1 MKAGAALYSAE
12 LRHVMSQSGRRCA
25 FFLCLSPK
33 SYSMR
38 SSPTADSCVS
48 CVYCSNLVHDIRSSR
63 LVIHV
68 DIPANSTDLRRS
80 NSACR
85 YSEFFPYDQ
94 INFDRAIQMHE
105 IEHSL
110 RLDRRTRGILIDVE
124 VRGECAHKSVD
135 VPFHQCH
142 DKVEIAGHAR
152 LAVIPKRK

>member
-68 DIPANSTDLRRS
+68 DIPANSTDLPRS
-80 NSACR
+80 NSACL

-110 RLDRRTRGILIDVE
+110 LLDRRTHFILIHGQD
-124 VRGECAHKSVD
+124 RGECANTSVYMP
-135 VPFHQCH
+135 VHHCH
-142 DKVEIAGHAR
+142 Y
-152 LAVIPKRK
+152 